1 MKNVLKASFVIVSA
15 MVLGMALLAG
25 LNADAQKKPSPEE
38 FQAQAMGKGTQMG
51 QSFDVTL
58 IINEYSPLSDRQI
71 LVDAFK
77 KAGNQGLVNALSKM
91 GAKGRLMITGT
102 LGYDVDYIRSFS
114 TPNGRKIRLVT
125 GRPIRL
131 GELWT
136 DSRSTDYE
144 LSALELDLSNQKG
157 KSTGT
162 LLTACQFQIGKDG
175 ELELTNLRNLWSLVN
190 IMDRSEK

>member
-1 MKNVLKASFVIVSA
+1 MKNVLNPNVVLASATIFGIVLLSGLSA
-15 MVLGMALLAG
+15 G
-25 LNADAQKKPSPEE
+25 AQMKPSREE
-38 FQAQAMGKGTQMG
+38 FQAQAMGQGTQLG
-51 QSFDVTL
+51 KNANVTL

-77 KAGNQGLVNALSKM
+77 AAGNEGLVNALSKM
-91 GAKGRLMITGT
+91 SAKGRLMITGT
-102 LGYDVDYIRSFS
+102 LGYDVDYIRSFP

-144 LSALELDLSNQKG
+144 LSALEFDLSDQKG

-162 LLTACQFQIGKDG
+162 LLPACQFQIGKDG
-175 ELELTNLRNLWSLVN
+175 EVELLNLRNPWSLVN
-190 IMDRSEK
+190 ILDRTKK